1 MFMKNAIWSFLK
13 LFFLCVYIL
22 SGCKTGVEPSPDP
35 GIIRVTMKS
44 SEVDTMLI
52 ILGDTVKFSRIDY
65 FDVIFSQGRLYKGDN
80 YADLYTDLSINRK
93 NLDTINLL
101 QRAWLDGRLI
111 TATDPVFDVDAS
123 KSKYVSSKVVEWY
136 VPPGTYDRLQ
146 FNFKGIEIFVARPRQ
161 FRTPL
166 QLAEGVTSIMN
177 FNYTITINSGR
188 VTEVN
193 LEVLPFQSI
202 RRYRDSYIFDRKVS
216 IASVQNY

>member
-1 MFMKNAIWSFLK
+1 MKNALWSFLR
-13 LFFLCVYIL
+13 LFFLSVYLL
-22 SGCKTGVEPSPDP
+22 SGCKTGVEPSPEP
-35 GIIRVTMKS
+35 GVIRVTMKS
-44 SEVDTMLI
+44 NEVDTLLI
-52 ILGDTVKFSRIDY
+52 ILGDTVKFSRVDR
-65 FDVIFSQGRLYKGDN
+65 FDVIFSQSRLYRGDN
-80 YADLYTDLSINRK
+80 YADLYTDLSIDRK
-93 NLDTINLL
+93 NSDTINLL

-111 TATDPVFDVDAS
+111 TPTDPVFDVDAS

-136 VPPGTYDRLQ
+136 VPPGTYDKLE

>member
-1 MFMKNAIWSFLK
+1 MIKAIWPCLR
-13 LFFLCVYIL
+13 LVLLCLYLL
-22 SGCKTGVEPSPDP
+22 SGCRTEVEPSPEP

-44 SEVDTMLI
+44 AEKDTLLI
-52 ILGDTVKFSRIDY
+52 ILGDTVKFSRVDH
-65 FDVIFSQGRLYKGDN
+65 FDVIFSQGRLYQGNK
-80 YADLYTDLSINRK
+80 YADLFTDLSIDRN
-93 NLDTINLL
+93 NSDTINIL

-111 TATDPVFDVDAS
+111 TPTDPVFDVETY

-136 VPPGTYDRLQ
+136 VPPGTYDKLQ

-177 FNYTITINSGR
+177 FDHTITVNAGR

-193 LEVLPFQSI
+193 LEILPFQSV
-202 RRYRDSYIFDRKVS
+202 RRYKDSYIFDRKVS
-216 IASVQNY
+216 ITRVQNY